1 MPKKRKNK
9 RTINVQERKLGK
21 EGAMGLAHY
30 DFFGKNLNL
39 IEIDPRQNSKDYL
52 DTLIHEALH
61 IMFPDWSEKEVV
73 EHSGRLTRLIW
84 RQGYRRIKD

>member
-39 IEIDPRQNSKDYL
+39 IEIINLIENHHHHQEIHVVKDVGFWG
-52 DTLIHEALH
+52 I
-61 IMFPDWSEKEVV
+61 VV
-73 EHSGRLTRLIW
+73 CVNIIIILRF
-84 RQGYRRIKD
+84 